1 VRLEEARNTS
11 GAALAHAL
19 PPAISSGPDLPPLG
33 EYELVHK
40 VPIIRLAGEESKVI
54 SEEIELVIW
63 TRVMQIATEQNLPTH
78 VRDFLERKLIRTSNQ
93 MYL

>member
-19 PPAISSGPDLPPLG
+19 PPAISSSPDLPPLG

-40 VPIIRLAGEESKVI
+40 VPTIRLAGEEESKVI
-54 SEEIELVIW
+54 SKEIELVIW
-63 TRVMQIATEQNLPTH
+63 TRVMPIATEQN
-78 VRDFLERKLIRTSNQ
+78 
-93 MYL
+93 